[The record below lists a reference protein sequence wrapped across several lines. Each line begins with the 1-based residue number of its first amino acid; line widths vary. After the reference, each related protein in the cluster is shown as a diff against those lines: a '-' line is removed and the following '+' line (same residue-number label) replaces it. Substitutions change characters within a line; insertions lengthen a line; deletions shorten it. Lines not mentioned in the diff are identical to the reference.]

1 MRKSA
6 IATTLILSLS
16 VVAIIADLSKQG
28 YMSLADTN
36 DIRNALPNI
45 TPPQFAKILKGNDK
59 GCLTKPSQTKPVTL
73 NQIRTLR
80 QLTDPDAIAALL
92 GNSYCQTATG
102 FKWITESGKEL
113 NLKFNKTLDY
123 DFSQS
128 APQSLTNKKRTSKEA
143 DGVADRDMPARV
155 SAPSLITE
163 GKSATNK

>member
-28 YMSLADTN
+28 YMTLADTN

-45 TPPQFAKILKGNDK
+45 TPPQFAEILRGNDK

-128 APQSLTNKKRTSKEA
+128 APQSLTNKKRTSKET
-143 DGVADRDMPARV
+143 DGNADRDMPTRV
-155 SAPSLITE
+155 SPPSLITG
-163 GKSATNK
+163 GKTTTNK